1 MNVYTP
7 YLPLNASSKAAK
19 PVIFWIHG
27 GGNTGGT
34 GADATFDG
42 GSLASRADVVVVTI
56 NHRLNIFGEL
66 RVLFPIAPI
75 LFVDAMLTKSQAS
88 SPSQTASSP
97 ATTPSRTRSPHSSG

>member
-66 RVLFPIAPI
+66 GFLFPLALV
-75 LFVDAMLTKSQAS
+75 LFVDGLIIVDGLTIVYGLIIVDA
-88 SPSQTASSP
+88 
-97 ATTPSRTRSPHSSG
+97 